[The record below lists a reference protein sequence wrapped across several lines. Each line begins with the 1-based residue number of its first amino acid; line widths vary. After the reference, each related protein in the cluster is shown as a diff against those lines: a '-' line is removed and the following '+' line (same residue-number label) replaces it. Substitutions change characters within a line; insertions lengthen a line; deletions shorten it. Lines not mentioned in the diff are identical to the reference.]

1 MRQILIADAVEDRD
15 YPALFRQGDLDGACG
30 LYALMMGL
38 NLCGYV
44 DCDTSFANE
53 PDRRTQLGKLYK
65 HFEDYPALFSGGSY
79 IEDLKEIV
87 DKAYGRK
94 IKTEFHEGNN
104 KSIIRFTV
112 SHLMEGHPV
121 LLGIRAPGGADH
133 AVLACGL
140 EFEQADP
147 GSDGKPVKLPEP
159 CRILVLDP
167 GGYEVPPFMLWN
179 SINYPTPRLKGSYPY
194 LFVEGNCNER
204 KVTFDEALALGSID

>member
-1 MRQILIADAVEDRD
+1 MRKILIADAVEDRD

-87 DKAYGRK
+87 DKVYGRK

-112 SHLMEGHPV
+112 SQLMEGHPV
-121 LLGIRAPGGADH
+121 LLGIRAPGGAH
-133 AVLACGL
+133 HGVLACGL
-140 EFEQADP
+140 ELEGAPCEGAEKLKQGPDP
-147 GSDGKPVKLPEP
+147 Y
-159 CRILVLDP
+159 RILILDP

-179 SINYPTPRLKGSYPY
+179 SFIYPRPLLKGSYPY

-204 KVTFDEALALGSID
+204 KVTFDEALALWSID